1 MVDLR
6 WRIVQ
11 DRSLIIKDTIM
22 TSLILLKID
31 EIWVFQKRRQ
41 YNVITTLNYVGESIT
56 LCLHA
61 VK

>member
-6 WRIVQ
+6 WRMVQ
-11 DRSLIIKDTIM
+11 ERSLIIKDAIM
-22 TSLILLKID
+22 TSLILLTID
-31 EIWVFQKRRQ
+31 EICVFQKRRQ
-41 YNVITTLNYVGESIT
+41 YNVITTLNYASESIT

>member
-31 EIWVFQKRRQ
+31 EIWVFQKRCQ
-41 YNVITTLNYVGESIT
+41 YNVITTLNCVIESIT

>member
-6 WRIVQ
+6 WPMVQ
-11 DRSLIIKDTIM
+11 DRSLIIKDAIM

-41 YNVITTLNYVGESIT
+41 YNVITTLNYVSESIT

>member
-31 EIWVFQKRRQ
+31 EIWVFPKRRQ
-41 YNVITTLNYVGESIT
+41 YNVITTLNYVRESIT

>member
-6 WRIVQ
+6 WRMVQ
-11 DRSLIIKDTIM
+11 DRSLIIKDAIM

-31 EIWVFQKRRQ
+31 EIWVSQKRRQ
-41 YNVITTLNYVGESIT
+41 YNVIMTLNYVSESIT

-61 VK
+61 V

>member
-1 MVDLR
+1 M
-6 WRIVQ
+6 VQ
-11 DRSLIIKDTIM
+11 DRSLIIKDAIM

-41 YNVITTLNYVGESIT
+41 YNVITTLNYVSESIK

>member
-11 DRSLIIKDTIM
+11 GRSLIIKDAIM
-22 TSLILLKID
+22 TSLILLTIG
-31 EIWVFQKRRQ
+31 EIWVFQKRPQ
-41 YNVITTLNYVGESIT
+41 YNVIPTLNYVSESIT
-56 LCLHA
+56 LCLNP

>member
-22 TSLILLKID
+22 RSLILLKID

-41 YNVITTLNYVGESIT
+41 YNVITTLNYVSESIT

>member
-31 EIWVFQKRRQ
+31 EIWVFQKRCQ
-41 YNVITTLNYVGESIT
+41 YNVITTLNYVSESIT

-61 VK
+61 V

>member
-6 WRIVQ
+6 WRMVQ
-11 DRSLIIKDTIM
+11 DRSLIIKDAIM

-41 YNVITTLNYVGESIT
+41 YNVITTLNYVS
-56 LCLHA
+56 
-61 VK
+61 

>member
-22 TSLILLKID
+22 TSLTLLKID
-31 EIWVFQKRRQ
+31 EIRVFQKRRQ
-41 YNVITTLNYVGESIT
+41 YNVITTLNYVSESIT

>member
-6 WRIVQ
+6 RRIVQ
-11 DRSLIIKDTIM
+11 DRSLIIEDTIM

-41 YNVITTLNYVGESIT
+41 YNVITTLNYVSESIT

>member
-6 WRIVQ
+6 WPMAQ
-11 DRSLIIKDTIM
+11 DRSLIIKDAIM

-41 YNVITTLNYVGESIT
+41 YNVITTLNYVSESIT